1 VAGIARCIAEQRQF
15 AWATSYIAVFN
26 ISRSPA
32 LRRSSTRRRTSM
44 GNGADDADYRQ
55 ESASLGIRMGV
66 NFAVYAL
73 AH

>member
-1 VAGIARCIAEQRQF
+1 
-15 AWATSYIAVFN
+15 
-26 ISRSPA
+26 
-32 LRRSSTRRRTSM
+32 M

-73 AH
+73 TH